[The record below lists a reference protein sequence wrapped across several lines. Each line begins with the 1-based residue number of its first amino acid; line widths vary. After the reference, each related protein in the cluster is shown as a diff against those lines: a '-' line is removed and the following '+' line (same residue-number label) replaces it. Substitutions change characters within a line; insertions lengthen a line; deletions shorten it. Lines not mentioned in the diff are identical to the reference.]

1 MSLLTG
7 PTTARTLRWFT
18 TLLVGLSGIAM
29 ATLVLYL
36 RGQQHDAGQQALVA
50 KVRMVQEQTERTL
63 QMIDLELSHVDH
75 QLTHLELKPSDQGK
89 GKPLNL
95 QEGRSLLRSHLK
107 DLPFLRGMVV
117 LDANGTVL
125 IDSRD
130 PPGTA
135 LPPQPYL
142 QVFQEQRK
150 PSLYLG
156 NAVRSAGGDGWEFT
170 MARARRDADGRLLGV
185 VLATVQVDYFDRLWR
200 GLDLGETGTV
210 SLLRSDATVLLAS
223 PWRDSLAGT
232 SWVHLPLFAWIDQG
246 QRGGVFE
253 NMSASDGDHQ
263 ELAYQALSAYPA
275 VVLVGKSEQAMLAHW
290 AIRAQWAMLVWV
302 LAASGIVVMGFK
314 LAHSLEKMQVG
325 DQHQKSLKAQLSR
338 AEALAN
344 FGSWSWRWASE
355 GVVQEGVWSDNL
367 YRIYGRN
374 PADGLPSPDAWRET
388 IHPDDLQSAE
398 REIAKALA
406 GPGHYRFAFR
416 ILTKDTGT
424 LRYIE
429 SVGSVEKDLHGAL
442 IHTWGVDQDV
452 TERVQQQATMRESE
466 MRWRFAI
473 EGAGDALWDW
483 DIEHDQAF
491 FSDRW
496 KQMMGYGPGEIE
508 VVGDAWM
515 TMLHPEDR
523 PRVLAEARAHLLG
536 KAPHFSSEHR
546 MLRKDGSEIWI
557 LGRALV
563 VSRDAQG
570 KALRMIGTNSDI
582 TERKKAEVTLQ
593 HALAE
598 KVGLLNEVHHRV
610 KNNLQVVT
618 SLLRLEGRR
627 SSQAETQAVL
637 ADMQGRIRAMALL
650 HESLYREGTFASVE
664 LSVYLRQLC
673 QQTFRANAGRSGAV
687 RLVLDLCPAQVS
699 MDVATPCGLL
709 VNELLSN
716 CLKHAFPDERAGE
729 ARVSLQAQ
737 DPAHWVLTVS
747 DDGVGLPADF
757 EARRAQS
764 LGLQLVSD
772 LSTQLGGILDTT
784 PPPTVGSQFRLI
796 FKSVA

>member
-1 MSLLTG
+1 MQSAH
-7 PTTARTLRWFT
+7 TTARTLRWFT
-18 TLLVGLSGIAM
+18 TLLVGLTGIAM
-29 ATLVLYL
+29 VTVVLYL
-36 RGQQHDAGQQALVA
+36 RGQRHEAGQQALA
-50 KVRMVQEQTERTL
+50 ATARMVQEQTERTL
-63 QMIDLELSHVDH
+63 QTIDRELAHVDDR
-75 QLTHLELKPSDQGK
+75 LTHLEPKPADQGK
-89 GKPLNL
+89 GTPLTA
-95 QEGRSLLRSHLK
+95 QAGQRLLRSHLK
-107 DLPFLRGMVV
+107 DLPFLRAMVV
-117 LDANGTVL
+117 LDAQGSVL
-125 IDSRD
+125 ADSQD
-130 PPGTA
+130 APGTPLA
-135 LPPQPYL
+135 AQPYL
-142 QVFQEQRK
+142 QVFQEQLK

-156 NAVRSAGGDGWEFT
+156 STVRRPGGDGWEFT
-170 MARARRDADGRLLGV
+170 LARARRDADGHLKGV
-185 VLATVQVDYFDRLWR
+185 VLATVRVDYFDRLWR

-210 SLLRSDATVLLAS
+210 SLLRSDATVLMAS
-223 PWRDSLAGT
+223 PWSDNLAGA

-246 QRGGVFE
+246 QRSGVFE

-263 ELAYQALSAYPA
+263 ELAYQALSGYP
-275 VVLVGKSEQAMLAHW
+275 VVALVGKSEQAMLAHW
-290 AIRAQWAMLVWV
+290 AIRAQWAMLLWGLASIAV
-302 LAASGIVVMGFK
+302 LTMGFK
-314 LAHSLEKMQVG
+314 LAHSLEQMQVA

-344 FGSWSWRWASE
+344 FGSWSWRWGPD
-355 GVVQEGVWSDNL
+355 GVVQGGAWSDNL
-367 YRIYGRN
+367 YRMYGRN
-374 PADGLPSPDAWRET
+374 PDDGVPTPDAWKET

-398 REIAKALA
+398 RDIAQALA
-406 GPGHYRFAFR
+406 GPGHYRFSFR

-429 SVGSVEKDLHGAL
+429 SVGSVDKDLNGAL
-442 IHTWGVDQDV
+442 VHTWGVDQDM
-452 TERVQQQATMRESE
+452 TERVQQQATLRESE

-496 KQMMGYGPGEIE
+496 KQMMGYRPDEIE
-508 VVGDAWM
+508 VVGDTWM

-523 PRVLAEARAHLLG
+523 SRVIAEARAHLLG
-536 KAPHFSSEHR
+536 KAPHFNSEHR

-563 VSRDAQG
+563 VARDAQG

-582 TERKKAEVTLQ
+582 TERKKAEVRLQ

-627 SSQAETQAVL
+627 SSQPETQTVL

-650 HESLYREGTFASVE
+650 HESLYREGTFASVD
-664 LSVYLRQLC
+664 LAVYLRQLC
-673 QQTFRANAGRSGAV
+673 QQTFRAHAGRGGAV

-716 CLKHAFPDERAGE
+716 CLKHAFPNERAGE

-747 DDGVGLPADF
+747 DDGVGLPGDF
-757 EARRAQS
+757 EARRTQS

-772 LSTQLGGILDTT
+772 LATQLGGKMETAS
-784 PPPTVGSQFRLI
+784 PPTAGSQFKLI
-796 FKSVA
+796 FKSRS